1 MTLDDSIKSKVEA
14 KRNDKEFWVKSLKF
28 KPSQSILKS

>member
-1 MTLDDSIKSKVEA
+1 MTLDDSIKVKSGS